1 MSLILLLSLWLVT
14 LVPRLLPPFIVDK
27 ISVPPLIGEFLNV
40 IPYATLGALIFPGII
55 QAIPSEPGISLV
67 GGAVAVVLSLLRVP
81 LVFVVLASVS
91 VVYVLL

>member
-27 ISVPPLIGEFLNV
+27 ISVPPLVGEFLNV

>member
-27 ISVPPLIGEFLNV
+27 ISVPPLVGEFLNV

-55 QAIPSEPGISLV
+55 QAIPNEPGISLI

>member
-55 QAIPSEPGISLV
+55 QAIPSEPGVSLV

>member
-27 ISVPPLIGEFLNV
+27 ISVPSLIGEFLNV

>member
-81 LVFVVLASVS
+81 LVFVVLAAVS

>member
-91 VVYVLL
+91 IVYVLL

>member
-27 ISVPPLIGEFLNV
+27 ISVPPLVGEFLNV

-55 QAIPSEPGISLV
+55 QAIPSEPGISLI

>member
-14 LVPRLLPPFIVDK
+14 FVPRLLPPFIVDK

>member
-14 LVPRLLPPFIVDK
+14 IVPRVLPPFIVDK
-27 ISVPPLIGEFLNV
+27 ISVPPLVGDFLNV

-55 QAIPSEPGISLV
+55 QAIPNEPGISLV
-67 GGAVAVVLSLLRVP
+67 GGVVAVILSLLRVP
-81 LVFVVLASVS
+81 LVFVVLVSVS

>member
-91 VVYVLL
+91 AVYVLL

>member
-1 MSLILLLSLWLVT
+1 MSPILLLSLWLVT

-27 ISVPPLIGEFLNV
+27 ISVPPLVGEFLNV

-67 GGAVAVVLSLLRVP
+67 GGAVAVILSLLRVP

-91 VVYVLL
+91 VVYGLL